1 MGDILSAVSDG
12 VDEIGERIAQSVLS
26 YFSDEKNR
34 TLVNRLKEQG
44 LRMAVS
50 EEQLANRSEKLKGL
64 TIVISG
70 TFSKHHVTSIRR

>member
-1 MGDILSAVSDG
+1 MGETVAKRLASAFHSIEALEQASLEDLVA

-50 EEQLANRSEKLKGL
+50 KSNWRTVPRS
-64 TIVISG
+64 
-70 TFSKHHVTSIRR
+70 